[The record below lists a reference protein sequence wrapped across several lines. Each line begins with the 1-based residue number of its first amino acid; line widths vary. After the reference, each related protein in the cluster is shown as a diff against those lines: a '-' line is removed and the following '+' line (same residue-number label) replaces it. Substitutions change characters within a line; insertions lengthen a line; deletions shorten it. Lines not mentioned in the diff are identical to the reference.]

1 MNATDLRAAQ
11 APSFRTFAL
20 PSRFGRFGGCFAPE
34 TLMPGLLDLEQG
46 FREIVPTDAFR
57 GELLDL
63 GAHFAGRP
71 TPLTF
76 AEHTSRQLGLE
87 LYLKREDLLHTGA
100 HKLNHCLGQVLL
112 ARHMGKRRVLAETGA
127 GQHGVATAT
136 ACARLGLDCTV
147 FMGAHD
153 AARQAPNVAR
163 MRLLGAEVVEV
174 ESGARTLKD
183 AVDAAMRAWCE
194 DPQAAYCLGSALGP
208 HPYPSL
214 VAHFQEIVGVE
225 AKRQFDELAGG
236 LPDAAIA
243 CVGGGSNAIGLFR
256 GFVDDPVELIGVEAG
271 GAGDA
276 PGQHAARFAGGSDG
290 VLHGSYTRVLQ
301 DDDGQAL
308 GTHSISAGM
317 DYPAIG
323 PEHAHLADIGRARFV
338 RSDDGQVL
346 RAFQHFAQSEGIL
359 PALESSHALAWVLD
373 AAEELRGQRVVLNLS
388 GRGDKDLGTVLQR
401 LEEDAR

>member
-1 MNATDLRAAQ
+1 MTTIQSPGRQ
-11 APSFRTFAL
+11 ESPFRTFAL
-20 PSRFGRFGGCFAPE
+20 PTRFGRFGGCFAPE
-34 TLMPGLLDLEQG
+34 TLMPSLLDLEQG
-46 FREIVPTDAFR
+46 FREVVPSDTYRA
-57 GELLDL
+57 ELLEL
-63 GAHFAGRP
+63 GTHFAGRP

-76 AEHTSRQLGLE
+76 AENTSRLLGLE

-112 ARHMGKRRVLAETGA
+112 ARHMGKQRVLAETGA

-136 ACARLGLDCTV
+136 ACARLGLACTV

-163 MRLLGAEVVEV
+163 MRLLGARVIEV
-174 ESGARTLKD
+174 ETGARTLKD
-183 AVDAAMRAWCE
+183 AVDAALRAWCE

-225 AKRQFDELAGG
+225 ARRQFDEQAGG

-256 GFVDDPVELIGVEAG
+256 GFLDDPVELIGVEAG
-271 GAGDA
+271 GLGVE
-276 PGQHAARFAGGSDG
+276 PGKHAARFAGGAPG
-290 VLHGSYTRVLQ
+290 VLHGCFTRVLQ
-301 DDDGQAL
+301 DADGQAL

-323 PEHAHLADIGRARFV
+323 PEHAHLAETGRARFV
-338 RSDDGQVL
+338 RADDREVL
-346 RAFQHFAQSEGIL
+346 RAFEHCARAEGIL
-359 PALESSHALAWVLD
+359 PALESSHALAWIL
-373 AAEELRGQRVVLNLS
+373 ASAEELRGKRVVVNLS
-388 GRGDKDLGTVLQR
+388 GRGDKDLTSVQQALGER
-401 LEEDAR
+401 RP